1 MERGD
6 TLLIATA
13 KSAHRLQEI
22 GALVGGLGMLVIVI
36 GMATALA
43 AESRAGGPTGS
54 GRRRDRLVHL
64 TGSLITGLGFLILL
78 LGLRAK

>member
-1 MERGD
+1 M
-6 TLLIATA
+6 LIATA